1 MYRMDRSPM
10 AHAQNGSLFF
20 GIRGSGAVLA
30 ATLATLV
37 ATASLAQDAGVS
49 GVPPGP
55 GNVNGLNGSVRDPSG
70 IGNAAKMPPLPEPTI
85 RPVTPTTVA
94 PLNATRPLLRQ
105 GSVRVGAMKPRRMR
119 VASAHA
125 RRGAEHAAIK
135 ENDRLLNRG
144 ITSICRGC

>member
-1 MYRMDRSPM
+1 MYRVDRSPM

-20 GIRGSGAVLA
+20 GIRASSAVLA

-94 PLNATRPLLRQ
+94 PLNSTRPLLRQ
-105 GSVRVGAMKPRRMR
+105 GSVRVGPMKPRRMR
-119 VASAHA
+119 SASSHA
-125 RRGAEHAAIK
+125 RRDMERAAVK
-135 ENDRLLNRG
+135 ENDRLLNHG

>member
-1 MYRMDRSPM
+1 M

-30 ATLATLV
+30 VTLATLV

-105 GSVRVGAMKPRRMR
+105 GSARVGGMKPPRARF
-119 VASAHA
+119 ASSHA
-125 RRGAEHAAIK
+125 RRSTERAAIK
-135 ENDRLLNRG
+135 ENDRLLNHG

>member
-1 MYRMDRSPM
+1 M

-20 GIRGSGAVLA
+20 GIRGSGALLA
-30 ATLATLV
+30 VTLATLV

>member
-1 MYRMDRSPM
+1 MYRMDQSPM

-70 IGNAAKMPPLPEPTI
+70 IGQCGEDAAASGANDQAGDTHH
-85 RPVTPTTVA
+85 RCAAQFDTTFA
-94 PLNATRPLLRQ
+94 
-105 GSVRVGAMKPRRMR
+105 
-119 VASAHA
+119 
-125 RRGAEHAAIK
+125 
-135 ENDRLLNRG
+135 
-144 ITSICRGC
+144 